1 MRVSSL
7 STFSRLP
14 LHDAAD
20 SLKAV
25 GTISTIRRSRL
36 SHLVPSAKQPR
47 PFNSPAAIRHPPGCC
62 CPQHRALTA
71 GLQLQPSQL
80 GDAVFAIDTNSIR
93 FGTGALLELGAAVGA
108 ALHSVQ
114 SSRSSSRR
122 SVALFTDANV
132 RATSWYQ
139 EAEHALRQSL
149 PTSAE
154 LHVWD
159 AVPAE
164 PSLKSLHTS
173 SQWHGCM
180 QADVF
185 VSIGGGSVIDTA
197 KACSLLSS
205 AAIFN
210 PSSPSTAHPP
220 EAAFLRFFNAPIGDA
235 FWPTDPD
242 GRAAKLR
249 PHIACPTTA
258 GTGSE
263 STGIAIFD
271 VEHLKIKAGIAHPHL
286 RPSLAII
293 DPVTQSTTSP
303 LVCAST
309 GFDVLSHAIES
320 YTALPHTKRLAVPS
334 DPNKRFT
341 SRPMSQGSNAWADNG
356 CLTSMGLVSHN
367 IVAACEGDAA
377 ARGRMML
384 ASTLAGIAFGNV
396 GVHLPH
402 AMSYAVSG
410 GLPLDYN
417 GPGYG
422 ACEYVA
428 LDVPARQH
436 AVMLSHS
443 GPPASRHER
452 HSLRSGCDRRP
463 RCAASRQTRRSC
475 SSSRL
480 LRPQQRRCKYGRDS

>member
-1 MRVSSL
+1 M
-7 STFSRLP
+7 
-14 LHDAAD
+14 
-20 SLKAV
+20 
-25 GTISTIRRSRL
+25 
-36 SHLVPSAKQPR
+36 
-47 PFNSPAAIRHPPGCC
+47 
-62 CPQHRALTA
+62 TA
-71 GLQLQPSQL
+71 GLQLQPSQV

-93 FGTGALLELGAAVGA
+93 FGNGALLELGAAVGA
-108 ALHSVQ
+108 ALQSVQ
-114 SSRSSSRR
+114 SARSSNRY

-149 PTSAE
+149 PMSAE

-159 AVPAE
+159 AIPAE
-164 PSLKSLHTS
+164 PSLRSLHTS

-197 KACSLLSS
+197 KACSLLST
-205 AAIFN
+205 AAISH
-210 PSSPSTAHPP
+210 PSSHSTTHPP
-220 EAAFLRFFNAPIGDA
+220 EAAFLRYFNAPIGDA
-235 FWPTDPD
+235 FWPTDTH

-271 VEHLKIKAGIAHPHL
+271 VEHLKVKAGIAHSHL

-293 DPVTQSTTSP
+293 DPVTQSTTSA

-320 YTALPHTKRLAVPS
+320 YTALPHNQRRAVPS
-334 DPNKRFT
+334 HPNKRFT
-341 SRPMSQGSNAWADNG
+341 SRPMSQGSNAWADSG
-356 CLTSMGLVSHN
+356 CLTSMGLVAHN
-367 IVAACEGDAA
+367 IVAACEGDTA
-377 ARGRMML
+377 ARARMML

-410 GLPLDYN
+410 GLPRDYN

-422 ACEYVA
+422 TCKYVA
-428 LDVPARQH
+428 LVIRQH
-436 AVMLSHS
+436 AVMLSYS

-452 HSLRSGCDRRP
+452 HSLRTGRNFHP
-463 RCAASRQTRRSC
+463 RCAASRQTRSSC
-475 SSSRL
+475 SCSRL
-480 LRPQQRRCKYGRDS
+480 PRPRQRCS